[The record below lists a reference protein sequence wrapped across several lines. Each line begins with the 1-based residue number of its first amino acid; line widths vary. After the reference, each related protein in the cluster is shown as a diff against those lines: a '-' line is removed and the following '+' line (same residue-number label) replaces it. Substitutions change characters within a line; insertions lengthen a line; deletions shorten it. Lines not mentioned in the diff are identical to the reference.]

1 MMRNNNTHTEYYV
14 PTRTNRRGAA
24 LLIVL
29 VALVILMIMS
39 ATITR
44 LIAARRRALLLEER
58 RIQADRIAESA
69 IDRARASLLKNP
81 EYAGETW
88 RIAASELGGRDD
100 ALVEIQVER
109 VTDRPNRRDVNV
121 RADYPIDPARRDRR
135 SKHARITL
143 NQ

>member
-1 MMRNNNTHTEYYV
+1 MMRNNKIHMEYHV
-14 PTRTNRRGAA
+14 TTRSNRRGAA

-44 LIAARRRALLLEER
+44 LIAARRRTLLLEER
-58 RIQADRIAESA
+58 RIQADRLAESA

-100 ALVEIQVER
+100 AVVEIKVKH
-109 VTDRPNRRDVNV
+109 VNDRTNLRDVSV
-121 RADYPIDPARRDRR
+121 RADYPIDLERRDRR
-135 SKHARITL
+135 SKHARISL
-143 NQ
+143 SR